1 MNLRQTQQELED
13 TIARSIESAEGLH
26 RLAAANLFDQ
36 LGQVTPIS
44 GVVQGIRPAYE
55 NGVAQLFDIGRTLNR
70 STGEIARS
78 VIDRIGI

>member
-26 RLAAANLFDQ
+26 RLAATNLFEQ
-36 LGQVTPIS
+36 LGQVAPIS

-55 NGVAQLFDIGRTLNR
+55 NGVAQLFDLGRNLNR
-70 STGEIARS
+70 TGGEIARNL
-78 VIDRIGI
+78 IERIGV